1 MPLSRRNL
9 PPLDRSPRHGRHGQA
24 VAGGG
29 MDIEDLQAEARGL
42 VLPRWDEAVAL
53 DLGLT
58 LLDLAHARGLPVV
71 IDIRDTART
80 FFHAALPGATPLNDL
95 WARRKSAT
103 ALLFHEASLLVGRRM
118 ADKGQTVAE
127 HGLSPDT
134 HAVHGGAVPVV
145 AAGAGVVAAATVS
158 GLPQVED
165 HALVVEALRALI
177 ERMAE

>member
-1 MPLSRRNL
+1 
-9 PPLDRSPRHGRHGQA
+9 
-24 VAGGG
+24 
-29 MDIEDLQAEARGL
+29 MDIEDLEAEARGL

-71 IDIRDTART
+71 IDVRDASRT

-103 ALLFHEASLLVGRRM
+103 VLMFHAASLLVGKRK
-118 ADKGQTVAE
+118 ADKGQSVADD
-127 HGLSPDT
+127 GLD
-134 HAVHGGAVPVV
+134 HADYAIHGGAVPVV
-145 AAGAGVVAAATVS
+145 VAGAGMVAAATVS

-165 HALVVEALRALI
+165 HALVVEALRLLI
-177 ERMAE
+177 ERMSD